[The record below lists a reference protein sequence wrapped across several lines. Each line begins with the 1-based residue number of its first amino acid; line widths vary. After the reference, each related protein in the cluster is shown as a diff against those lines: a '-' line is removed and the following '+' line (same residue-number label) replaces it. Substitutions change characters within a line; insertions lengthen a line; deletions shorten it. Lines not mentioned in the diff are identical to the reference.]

1 MRVAASFL
9 IKDVELFKQK
19 ALAWTNRFPVGCV
32 LDSQGYKNHLYPS
45 REFLLAA
52 GCVTELIPADGNKIE
67 SLKKFYD
74 RQKDWLFGFLSYD
87 LKNETE
93 VLESKNPDRLLFPE
107 LYFFVPE
114 TVIEI
119 SGNRVAVSSYN
130 TIPEFIFSSIEKT
143 ELICPPSDYS
153 NIKLEKRISKEEY
166 LENLRVIKNHILK
179 GDVYELNYC
188 QEFFI
193 EDFQADPVKMFL
205 RLREISPSPFSA
217 YYKLYDKLLLCA
229 SPERFMRKQG
239 DKLISQPIKGTI
251 RRGTSD
257 KEDEEMKRKLLDDPK
272 EQSENVMI
280 VDIVRNDLSRSCKAG
295 SVKAEELFGIYTY
308 PQVHQMISTVTGE
321 LDHSVHIVDSIKN
334 TFPMASMTGAPKIK
348 AMKLID
354 RYESFKRGLF
364 SGSVGYISPD
374 GNFDFN
380 VVIRSMLYNSTEKYL
395 SFSTGSAITFNSVP
409 EKEYD
414 ECLLKAK
421 AMLKALGVDE

>member
-1 MRVAASFL
+1 
-9 IKDVELFKQK
+9 
-19 ALAWTNRFPVGCV
+19 
-32 LDSQGYKNHLYPS
+32 
-45 REFLLAA
+45 
-52 GCVTELIPADGNKIE
+52 
-67 SLKKFYD
+67 
-74 RQKDWLFGFLSYD
+74 
-87 LKNETE
+87 
-93 VLESKNPDRLLFPE
+93 
-107 LYFFVPE
+107 
-114 TVIEI
+114 
-119 SGNRVAVSSYN
+119 
-130 TIPEFIFSSIEKT
+130 
-143 ELICPPSDYS
+143 
-153 NIKLEKRISKEEY
+153 
-166 LENLRVIKNHILK
+166 
-179 GDVYELNYC
+179 
-188 QEFFI
+188 
-193 EDFQADPVKMFL
+193 
-205 RLREISPSPFSA
+205 
-217 YYKLYDKLLLCA
+217 
-229 SPERFMRKQG
+229 
-239 DKLISQPIKGTI
+239 
-251 RRGTSD
+251 
-257 KEDEEMKRKLLDDPK
+257 MKRKLLDDPK

-295 SVKAEELFGIYTY
+295 SVKAEELLGIYTY